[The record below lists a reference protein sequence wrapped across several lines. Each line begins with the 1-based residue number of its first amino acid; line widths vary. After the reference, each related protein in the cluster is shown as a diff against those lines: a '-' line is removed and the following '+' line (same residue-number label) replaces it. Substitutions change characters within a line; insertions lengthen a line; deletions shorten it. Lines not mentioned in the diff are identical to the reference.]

1 MMNDE
6 SPFISWDPLQC
17 HHLLAGN
24 VSQYAWNDGMKYFH
38 DFLMFFDFF
47 YHSTVIGTKM
57 EPGDFPG
64 QALDVKLQNAQS

>member
-47 YHSTVIGTKM
+47 LPFNSYWNEDG
-57 EPGDFPG
+57 
-64 QALDVKLQNAQS
+64 AR